1 MPHGKEVFHAGNAN
15 LGQLHESRWQW
26 LEQVAGPAVAL
37 PTEYPDG
44 YRVPQHRHSR
54 SQLLHALVG
63 VVLVTTRYGRW
74 MVPPD
79 HAMWIPAGTEH
90 SVEMLGDV
98 SMRSVYVMPQAIP
111 GLPEG
116 LRVVGVTDL
125 MHSLIVES
133 EKLPQGGVLEG
144 RGGLIMNLLLHE
156 IPTLPERPLGLPFP
170 SDPRLS
176 ALCRRFV
183 AAPSPHATIDE
194 WADAAGMSRRSFTRA
209 FQRQTGLPLSTWRQ
223 QACLFAALPRLADGE
238 PITRVALDLGYD
250 SVPAFITMFKRM
262 LGTSPRG
269 YMRGAR
275 ENVEVARRLIGPV
288 RLESSAP

>member
-1 MPHGKEVFHAGNAN
+1 MPHGREMFRAGDTD
-15 LGQLHESRWQW
+15 LGLLHKRRWQW
-26 LEQVAGPAVAL
+26 LEQAVGPAVAL

-44 YRVPQHRHSR
+44 YHVPRHHHSR

-63 VVLVTTRYGRW
+63 VVLVTTRHGRW

-98 SMRSVYVMPQAIP
+98 SMRSVYVMPEAIP
-111 GLPEG
+111 GLPNG
-116 LRVVGVTDL
+116 LRVVGITDL

-133 EKLPQGGVLEG
+133 EKLPQGAELEG
-144 RGGLIMNLLLHE
+144 RGGLIMKLLLHE
-156 IPTLPERPLGLPFP
+156 IPNLPERPLGLPFP
-170 SDPRLS
+170 SDARLA

-183 AAPSPHATIDE
+183 SAPSPHATIDE
-194 WADAAGMSRRSFTRA
+194 WAAVVGMSRRSFTRA
-209 FQRQTGLPLSTWRQ
+209 FHRQTGLSLSTWRQ

-262 LGTSPRG
+262 LGASPRG

-275 ENVEVARRLIGPV
+275 DAGEGVRRIGGPARP
-288 RLESSAP
+288 ESQP

>member
-1 MPHGKEVFHAGNAN
+1 M
-15 LGQLHESRWQW
+15 
-26 LEQVAGPAVAL
+26 AL

-44 YRVPQHRHSR
+44 YHVPQHRHSR

-63 VVLVTTRYGRW
+63 VVLVTTRHGRW

-79 HAMWIPAGTEH
+79 HAMWIPAGIEH

-98 SMRSVYVMPQAIP
+98 SMRSVYVMPDAIP

-116 LRVVGVTDL
+116 LRVVGITDL

-133 EKLPQGGVLEG
+133 EKLPQGARTG
-144 RGGLIMNLLLHE
+144 RARRVDHGPFAARDPQPAGTAARAAVPFRSEAGSTVPALRRGTLATRDDRRMGRHRRHE
-156 IPTLPERPLGLPFP
+156 PALVYPRLPSPDRAVAVDMAPAGLPV
-170 SDPRLS
+170 RG
-176 ALCRRFV
+176 
-183 AAPSPHATIDE
+183 AA
-194 WADAAGMSRRSFTRA
+194 
-209 FQRQTGLPLSTWRQ
+209 
-223 QACLFAALPRLADGE
+223 RLADGE

-262 LGTSPRG
+262 LGASPRG

-275 ENVEVARRLIGPV
+275 DAGEGMRRAPPRLDGP
-288 RLESSAP
+288 AP